1 MAHNSFR
8 KHAERLSNIR
18 RQVSLGPKAEQ
29 PWVGQENKI
38 ARVMKGKRTAG
49 SGNGRQKGDVIAAS
63 FMLEGKTTKH
73 DSIDVKRAV
82 LSKNALEAQVEGK
95 GRKPI
100 TVIGFD
106 KGVPGADN
114 DFAVMP
120 LHLFHS
126 LVMAAEMSL
135 AGNFEEAR
143 EYARQV
149 IQ

>member
-8 KHAERLSNIR
+8 KHAERLSNMR
-18 RQVSLGPKAEQ
+18 RPVSLGPKAEK
-29 PWVGQENKI
+29 PWQGQEKKI
-38 ARVMKGKRTAG
+38 ARVLKGKRTAG

-63 FMLEGKTTKH
+63 FMVEAKTTKH
-73 DSIDVKRAV
+73 DSIEVKRAV
-82 LSKNALEAQVEGK
+82 LSKNVLEAQAEGK

-106 KGVPGADN
+106 KGVPGTDS

-135 AGNFEEAR
+135 VGNLEEAR